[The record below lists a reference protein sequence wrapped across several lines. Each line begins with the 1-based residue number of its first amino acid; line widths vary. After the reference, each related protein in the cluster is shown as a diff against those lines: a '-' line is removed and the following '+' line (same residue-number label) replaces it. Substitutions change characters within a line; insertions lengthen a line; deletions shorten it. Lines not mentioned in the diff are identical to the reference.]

1 MELRDCHKSCVSS
14 YVSVTRQSSQGK
26 KRRSS
31 SASDTH
37 RVLKSQVKSQVRVYK
52 KNVFCAVRSAK
63 NSTQNIKSGGF
74 HSKDV
79 RQNRSKKKSTPL
91 RTHCLIYFINVKMSK
106 WVALRLA
113 DVRCDLPAS
122 DGMYHVIT
130 YFAKYS
136 WIRVVDL
143 ALNHCRTL
151 STL

>member
-37 RVLKSQVKSQVRVYK
+37 RVLKSQVTSTFIK

-74 HSKDV
+74 HSKD
-79 RQNRSKKKSTPL
+79 
-91 RTHCLIYFINVKMSK
+91 
-106 WVALRLA
+106 
-113 DVRCDLPAS
+113 
-122 DGMYHVIT
+122 
-130 YFAKYS
+130 
-136 WIRVVDL
+136 
-143 ALNHCRTL
+143 
-151 STL
+151 